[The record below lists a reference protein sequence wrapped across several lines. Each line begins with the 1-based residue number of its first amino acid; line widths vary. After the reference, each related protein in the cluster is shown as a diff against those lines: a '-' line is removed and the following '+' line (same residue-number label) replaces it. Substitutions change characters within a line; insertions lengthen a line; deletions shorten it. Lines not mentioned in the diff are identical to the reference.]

1 MIRRALAW
9 ALSVLLV
16 LPLVLLALLS
26 LARHWTWPAL
36 LPTELQARQWQ
47 DLIAD
52 SNALSA
58 VVLRSLGMG
67 IGVAVLATTLGFVS
81 SRSVV
86 RHPRQ
91 GQLLALLHMPFAI
104 SPVVLGVSLL
114 FTFLQLHLAGHVAG
128 VMLAQ
133 LIFAY
138 AYAVI
143 LLSGFWNPQ
152 VLTLAELAISL
163 GARRRQVWL
172 QVLVPLARPLLL
184 VCLFQTFLIS
194 WFDYVLTLLIG
205 NSQVATLTV
214 SLYQYFNSGDIRLAA
229 TCSLLLLVPPLLALG
244 INHRLLSATVATRLE
259 AQSD

>member
-9 ALSVLLV
+9 ALSGLLV
-16 LPLVLLALLS
+16 LPLILLALLS

-52 SNALSA
+52 SNALGA
-58 VVLRSLGMG
+58 AVLRSLGMG
-67 IGVAVLATTLGFVS
+67 IGVALLATALGFVS
-81 SRSVV
+81 SRSVA

-91 GQLLALLHMPFAI
+91 RQLLTLLHLPFAV

-114 FTFLQLHLAGHVAG
+114 YTLLRLHLAGHVAG

-163 GARRRQVWL
+163 GAQRRQVWL
-172 QVLVPLARPLLL
+172 QVLMPLARPLLL

-194 WFDYVLTLLIG
+194 WFDYALTLLIG
-205 NSQVATLTV
+205 DSQVATLTIT
-214 SLYQYFNSGDIRLAA
+214 LYQYLNSGDIRLAA

-244 INHRLLSATVATRLE
+244 INHRLLSATIATRLE

>member
-52 SNALSA
+52 SNALGA

-67 IGVAVLATTLGFVS
+67 IAVAVLATALGFVS
-81 SRSVV
+81 SRSVAH
-86 RHPRQ
+86 HPRQ

-114 FTFLQLHLAGHVAG
+114 FTFLRLHLAGHVGG

-194 WFDYVLTLLIG
+194 WFDYALTLLIG
-205 NSQVATLTV
+205 DSQVATLTV